1 MTITYT
7 EQEQKQIELLKCWI
21 KCSSVGGNF
30 GKKSTETFETD
41 WIKLIIAFKIRLGE
55 KDAQVYIDKTCEML
69 KEYVNNKL

>member
-7 EQEQKQIELLKCWI
+7 EQEKKQIDLLKCWI
-21 KCSSVGGNF
+21 KLSSFRGNF
-30 GKKSTETFETD
+30 GKNATETFETD
-41 WIKLIIAFKIRLGE
+41 WIKLIIGFKIRLGE